1 MRKLIPLFCLAALS
15 TAAFAQA
22 AQPTTP
28 SSAPVPQTLRAVF
41 ETTDGNITCE
51 LFSDKAPITVN
62 NFIGLA
68 TGTKDWRNPV
78 SHAKMH
84 NRPLYDGTIFH
95 RVIPGFMIQGGDPAG
110 TGAGDPGYA
119 FKDEFSSLRFDQ
131 PGRLAMANSGPNTN
145 GSQFFITEVPT
156 PHLNN
161 RHTIFGQCEPMS
173 VVSRIARAP
182 RDQKDK
188 PFHPTRIVHVVIL
201 KPGEAFKAS
210 TAAPAKPA
218 AKSSTTH
225 KSTTTTKKSTTP
237 KQ

>member
-1 MRKLIPLFCLAALS
+1 MRKLLLIVAISALT
-15 TAAFAQA
+15 TAAFTQA
-22 AQPTTP
+22 AAPTP
-28 SSAPVPQTLRAVF
+28 APAPQTMRAVLQ
-41 ETTDGNITCE
+41 TTDGNITCE
-51 LFSDKAPITVN
+51 LFPDKAPLTVQ
-62 NFIGLA
+62 NFVGLA
-68 TGTKDWRNPV
+68 TGTKDWTNPM

-84 NRPLYDGTIFH
+84 NRALYDGTIFH

-119 FKDEFSSLRFDQ
+119 FKDEFSGLRFDQ

-173 VVSRIARAP
+173 IVSRIARAP
-182 RDQKDK
+182 RDPNDK
-188 PFHPTRIVHVVIL
+188 PFHPTKIVHISIL
-201 KPGEAFKAS
+201 KPGEEFKPGTKAATPA
-210 TAAPAKPA
+210 TAHKAAAVKKPA
-218 AKSSTTH
+218 AKA
-225 KSTTTTKKSTTP
+225 

>member
-1 MRKLIPLFCLAALS
+1 MRKYLLLCSLAAMS
-15 TAAFAQA
+15 VAGFAQA

-28 SSAPVPQTLRAVF
+28 APAATPQTLRAVF

-51 LFSDKAPITVN
+51 LFPDKAPVTVD
-62 NFIGLA
+62 NFVQLA
-68 TGTKDWRNPV
+68 KGTKDWRNPV

-84 NRPLYDGTIFH
+84 NKPLYDGTIFH
-95 RVIPGFMIQGGDPAG
+95 RVIPNFMIQGGDPAG
-110 TGAGDPGYA
+110 NGTGDPGYT

-145 GSQFFITEVPT
+145 GSQFFITEVAT

-182 RDQKDK
+182 RDPNDK
-188 PFHPTRIVHVVIL
+188 PFHPTRIVHVAIL
-201 KPGEAFKAS
+201 KPGEAFSA
-210 TAAPAKPA
+210 TPAKPA
-218 AKSSTTH
+218 AATH
-225 KSTTTTKKSTTP
+225 TTTTTKKPAAP